1 VRVLVGTLP
10 TIDRAVEDGQNG
22 LTIRKRPAYGSARS
36 KEQKFSLSPGG
47 VRKLQQ
53 NTADSLLG
61 EIESFC
67 RQTGIAEST
76 FGRQV
81 VNDGKLCVRLR
92 NGKDVTLD
100 TAARIRIYISA
111 HQPASGSA
119 SENGT
124 AQPEQT
130 TKGRIIMSGKT
141 SKQKTSPAPKASK
154 SKAAAA
160 VNGSG
165 DRPFR
170 FYDNRQKYLA
180 FVNTTNEK
188 WKVAERATR
197 ELALLRPKPPAL
209 RLFDAGMGD
218 ATVLSHLMRAMHRR
232 FPIMPFFIVGKEI
245 SLEDVRL
252 SLEKLP
258 DRFIEHPA
266 SVIVITNLY
275 YAEAPWLRPRD
286 VKHAAALNWRE
297 VGLEGGS
304 AQEYGEQLRGLDP
317 FLVDGWQVKASE
329 KTGNPMYV
337 RPSVLVIYRKDH
349 SFLLDSVIPK
359 PGQVGGDY
367 DLVVASQ
374 PWRARMSA
382 EFKVKKVIAPLVRS
396 LRQSGRL
403 LAVQSCGDDPAL
415 EMVNE
420 IWPGEEPFKVNR
432 HELIRVLREELAREA
447 RDYNFI
453 AGSDAKSI
461 FKYEMHTL
469 PSEVQESIGT
479 STLFAAWN
487 ASVYVSQIEDE
498 RLEPAIVSGN
508 YLQAT
513 SKVLKKHKGLWFND
527 ESFVVTRKP

>member
-1 VRVLVGTLP
+1 LNHAA
-10 TIDRAVEDGQNG
+10 AV
-22 LTIRKRPAYGSARS
+22 
-36 KEQKFSLSPGG
+36 
-47 VRKLQQ
+47 
-53 NTADSLLG
+53 SLLE
-61 EIESFC
+61 EIETFC
-67 RQTGIAEST
+67 RRTGIAEST
-76 FGRQV
+76 FGRQA

-92 NGKDVTLD
+92 NGKDVTLE
-100 TAARIRIYISA
+100 TAAKIRGFIDEHPSL
-111 HQPASGSA
+111 QPT
-119 SENGT
+119 NGHDH
-124 AQPEQT
+124 AEQDT
-130 TKGRIIMSGKT
+130 NKGKIMSSSTPKRKAT
-141 SKQKTSPAPKASK
+141 PVAKASR
-154 SKAAAA
+154 KAVAAD
-160 VNGSG
+160 

-188 WKVAERATR
+188 WKVAERASR
-197 ELALLRPKPPAL
+197 ELALLKPSPPAL

-297 VGLEGGS
+297 VALEGSS
-304 AQEYGEQLRGLDP
+304 AYEYGEQLRGLDP
-317 FLVDGWQVKASE
+317 ILVDGWQVKSSE

-337 RPSVLVIYRKDH
+337 RPSVVVIYRKDH
-349 SFLLDSVIPK
+349 SFLLDSVIPR
-359 PGQVGGDY
+359 PGQVDGNY

-382 EFKVKKVIAPLVRS
+382 EFKVKKVLAPLVRA
-396 LRQSGRL
+396 LGPAGRL

-415 EMVNE
+415 EMVRE
-420 IWPGEEPFKVNR
+420 VWPDEEPFKVNR
-432 HELIRVLREELAREA
+432 HELIKVLRDELGRDARN
-447 RDYNFI
+447 YNFI
-453 AGSDAKSI
+453 SGSDAKSV
-461 FKYEMHTL
+461 FRYEMHTL
-469 PSEVQESIGT
+469 PSEVQQSIGT

-487 ASVYVSQIEDE
+487 ASIYVSQIEDE
-498 RLEPAIVSGN
+498 RLEPVITSGE
-508 YLQAT
+508 YLQLTA
-513 SKVLKKHKGLWFND
+513 KVLRKHKGLWFND
-527 ESFVVTRKP
+527 ESFVVSRKQ